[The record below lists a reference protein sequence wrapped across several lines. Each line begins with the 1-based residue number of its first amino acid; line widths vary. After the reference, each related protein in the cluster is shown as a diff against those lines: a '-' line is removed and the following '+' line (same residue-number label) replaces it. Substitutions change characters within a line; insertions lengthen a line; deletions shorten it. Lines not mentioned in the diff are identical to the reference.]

1 MDTPATNETPVKRK
15 KGLTKKLVISMLL
28 VGALP
33 LLIGLFLAFYQGT
46 QKIQEVNGAS
56 FEALASETA
65 RKLDLVVAEEI
76 SQTSLMTTD
85 VNIIQFLEE
94 QRDALSTLPAETLA
108 EFLNQ
113 EQAAWDAGEA
123 DITQRI
129 TQGPIADNLKKQIEG
144 TYIDPGHPIPIITRS
159 TTRALYIT
167 DILGRIVASLDT
179 NPAYR
184 HDQEQWWQGA
194 FHKGVGQPFLS
205 PVAFDPQL
213 QTYTFTLALP
223 IMDSLRYEAIGV
235 LRRVYDTKEFFA
247 PSIDTIRFG
256 ETGHVMLI
264 DSRGVVLSCPI
275 LPTGTSLSDNRLIP
289 LVTPR
294 HAGWT
299 PAPSDGHGGQDT
311 SIIGFAPLANTSRVT
326 QASNGLGWHM
336 FVWQSSEELFA
347 PIQQFFRWTAGFGL
361 LGVGLL
367 VTLGYLAAHRIASPI
382 RQLQEAARR
391 IGRGEFQEPITISTG
406 DEIEELAEEINRMN
420 QQLASQFAG
429 LESQVELKTQE
440 VKYLQESTSQILD
453 SVPDPVFM
461 ITRNNMIEYL
471 NQASKDALEL
481 SENGSIIG
489 SPLFQILK
497 VDKKTQVKLE
507 QEIHAIQTTSLQSA
521 LPSLSTPS
529 IEELR
534 DPLAQAGWD
543 QSVGTRPELQMRHR
557 TYRYR
562 WFTVE
567 AAPGK
572 DAFVGLVLRDTTE
585 ESALQDRLIQGEK
598 LASLG
603 VLSSGIGH
611 ELNNP
616 LVGVIGLGEA
626 IQDEEDI
633 NNMKGYARDIVQHG
647 KRMAT
652 IIRDFTGQMTNQ
664 SLEAKGPI
672 DIHTQLTRAM
682 NVVQAQFPKPAITI
696 HTEFGSLP
704 LLRANPYE
712 LEQAFTNILTN
723 AYQATKGEG
732 TIDITT
738 ACHEGNIQI
747 RIADTGSGI
756 APTHLPKVFDPFFT
770 TKSQGEG
777 SGLGLTVSYRIV
789 KKLGGQIRL
798 EDNAGHGTVCHI
810 TIPVPAEYPTPR
822 KDHES

>member
-1 MDTPATNETPVKRK
+1 MDASTTTTSLVKRK
-15 KGLTKKLVISMLL
+15 KGLTKKLVLSMLL

-33 LLIGLFLAFYQGT
+33 LLIGLFLAFHQGK

-56 FEALASETA
+56 FKALASETA
-65 RKLDLVVAEEI
+65 RKLDLVVADEV
-76 SQTSLMTTD
+76 SQTSLLTTD
-85 VNIIQFLEE
+85 VNLIRFLEE
-94 QRDALSTLPAETLA
+94 QRDRLSTLTAADLSEVLT
-108 EFLNQ
+108 Q
-113 EQAAWDAGEA
+113 EQTAWDAG
-123 DITQRI
+123 DMDITKRITQR
-129 TQGPIADNLKKQIEG
+129 PIADNLKKHIEG

-159 TTRALYIT
+159 ATRALYIT
-167 DILGRIVASLDT
+167 DIAGRVVASLDS
-179 NPAYR
+179 NPSYLHA
-184 HDQEQWWQGA
+184 QEQWWQGA
-194 FHKGVGQPFLS
+194 FHNGVGQPYIS

-235 LRRVYDTKEFFA
+235 LRRVYDAKEFFA

-275 LPTGTSLSDNRLIP
+275 LPTGTTLSDNQLIP
-289 LVTPR
+289 LVTPMQ
-294 HAGWT
+294 AGWT
-299 PAPSDGHGGQDT
+299 PSPSDGHGGQAT
-311 SIIGFAPLANTSRVT
+311 SIIGFAPLANISRIT

-336 FVWQSSEELFA
+336 FVWQSSEELFG

-361 LGVGLL
+361 LGVVLL
-367 VTLGYLAAHRIASPI
+367 VTLGYLAAQRISSPI
-382 RQLQEAARR
+382 LQLQEAARR
-391 IGRGEFQEPITISTG
+391 IGRGEFQEPLAISTG
-406 DEIEELAEEINRMN
+406 DEIEDLAEEINRMN

-429 LESQVELKTQE
+429 LESQVQLKTEE

-461 ITRNNMIEYL
+461 ITKNNTIEYL
-471 NQASKDALEL
+471 NQASKDVLGL

-497 VDKKTQVKLE
+497 VDPKTQKKLE
-507 QEIHAIQTTSLQSA
+507 DEIHSIQSTSLQ
-521 LPSLSTPS
+521 LDIPLLSTPAIS
-529 IEELR
+529 ELR
-534 DPLAQAGWD
+534 DPLAQSGWD
-543 QSVGTRPELQMRHR
+543 QPVGTRPELRMRHR

-562 WFTVE
+562 WFAVD
-567 AAPGK
+567 AGPGK
-572 DAFVGLVLRDTTE
+572 EACVGLVLRDTTE

-633 NNMKGYARDIVQHG
+633 SNMKGYAKDIVQHG
-647 KRMAT
+647 KRMAS
-652 IIRDFTGQMTNQ
+652 IIRDFTGQMTSQ
-664 SLEAKGPI
+664 SSGTKGSI

-682 NVVQAQFPKPAITI
+682 NVVQAQFPNPAITM
-696 HTEFGSLP
+696 HTEFGSIP
-704 LLRANPYE
+704 LLGANPYE

-723 AYQATKGEG
+723 AFQAIQGTG

-738 ACHEGNIQI
+738 AFNEGHIHI
-747 RIADTGSGI
+747 LIADSGSGI

-777 SGLGLTVSYRIV
+777 SGLGLTVSYRII
-789 KKLGGQIRL
+789 KKLGGKIRL
-798 EDNAGHGTVCHI
+798 EDNANQGTVCHI
-810 TIPVPAEYPTPR
+810 TIPVPAEHTPPG
-822 KDHES
+822 KEPS

>member
-1 MDTPATNETPVKRK
+1 MDTPPTSETPVKRK

-56 FEALASETA
+56 FKALANETA
-65 RKLDLVVAEEI
+65 RKLDLVVADEL
-76 SQTSLMTTD
+76 SRTATLTT
-85 VNIIQFLEE
+85 NIHIIAVLETR
-94 QRDALSTLPAETLA
+94 RDALSELDAAELTAL
-108 EFLNQ
+108 LQQ
-113 EQAAWDAGEA
+113 EQALWEEQNPKFSEPL
-123 DITQRI
+123 TS
-129 TQGPIADNLKKQIEG
+129 GPIVDILRKQVGG
-144 TYIDPGHPIPIITRS
+144 TYIDPGQPVPVVTRS
-159 TTRALYIT
+159 ATRALYIT
-167 DILGRIVASLDT
+167 DMAGRIVASLDT
-179 NPAYR
+179 NPSYLHA
-184 HDQEQWWQGA
+184 QEPWWQGA

-223 IMDSLRYEAIGV
+223 IMDSLRYEAIGI
-235 LRRVYDTKEFFA
+235 LRRVYDAKEFFA
-247 PSIDTIRFG
+247 PSIDIIRFG

-289 LVTPR
+289 LVTPMQ
-294 HAGWT
+294 AGWT

-311 SIIGFAPLANTSRVT
+311 SIIGFSPLTYASRIT
-326 QASNGLGWHM
+326 QASTSLGWHM
-336 FVWQSSEELFA
+336 FVWQSSEELFG

-361 LGVGLL
+361 LGVVLL

-391 IGRGEFQEPITISTG
+391 IGRGEFQKSIAISTG

-461 ITRNNMIEYL
+461 ITNHNTIEYL

-481 SENGSIIG
+481 SDNGSIVG

-497 VDKKTQVKLE
+497 VDPKTQAKME
-507 QEIHAIQTTSLQSA
+507 QEIQTIQTSSPQLD
-521 LPSLSTPS
+521 LPSLSAPS
-529 IEELR
+529 FTGLR
-534 DPLAQAGWD
+534 DPLAQAGGD
-543 QSVGTRPELQMRHR
+543 QSVDTRPELRIHYR

-562 WFTVE
+562 WFAVE

-585 ESALQDRLIQGEK
+585 ESSLQDRLIQGEK

-626 IQDEEDI
+626 IQDED
-633 NNMKGYARDIVQHG
+633 NMDNMKGYAKDIVQHG
-647 KRMAT
+647 KRMAS

-664 SLEAKGPI
+664 SPEAKAPI
-672 DIHTQLTRAM
+672 DMNTQLTRAM
-682 NVVQAQFPKPAITI
+682 NVVQAQFPNPAITI
-696 HTEFGSLP
+696 HTNFGSLP

-712 LEQAFTNILTN
+712 LEQAFTNVLTN
-723 AYQATKGEG
+723 AYQAIQGEG

-738 ACHEGNIQI
+738 ACHEGNIHI

-756 APTHLPKVFDPFFT
+756 APAHLPKVFDPFFT

-777 SGLGLTVSYRIV
+777 SGLGLTVSYRIL

-798 EDNAGHGTVCHI
+798 EDNSNQGTVCHI
-810 TIPVPAEYPTPR
+810 TIPVSAEDSTP
-822 KDHES
+822 

>member
-1 MDTPATNETPVKRK
+1 
-15 KGLTKKLVISMLL
+15 MLL

-33 LLIGLFLAFYQGT
+33 LLIGLLLAFYQGT
-46 QKIQEVNGAS
+46 QKIQAVNGAS
-56 FEALASETA
+56 FKALASETA
-65 RKLDLVVAEEI
+65 RKLDLVVADEVAR
-76 SQTSLMTTD
+76 TSILTTD
-85 VNIIQFLEE
+85 VNIIHFLE
-94 QRDALSTLPAETLA
+94 QRRDTLNDLSEEALSEVLI
-108 EFLNQ
+108 Q
-113 EQAAWDAGEA
+113 EKTAWESGDA
-123 DITQRI
+123 DSTKKI
-129 TQGPIADNLKKQIEG
+129 TQGPIATTLKHHMEG
-144 TYIDPGHPIPIITRS
+144 TYLDPGHPIPIITRT
-159 TTRALYIT
+159 TTRSLYIT
-167 DILGRIVASLDT
+167 DIAGRIVASVDA
-179 NPAYR
+179 NPSYL
-184 HDQEQWWQGA
+184 HNEELWWQGA
-194 FHKGVGQPFLS
+194 FHKGVGQPFIG

-213 QTYTFTLALP
+213 QTYTVTLALP
-223 IMDSLRYEAIGV
+223 IMDSLHYEAIGV
-235 LRRVYDTKEFFA
+235 VRRVYDAKEFFA

-264 DSRGVVLSCPI
+264 DSLGVVLSCPI
-275 LPTGTSLSDNRLIP
+275 LPTGTSLSDHQLIP
-289 LVTPR
+289 LVTPMQ
-294 HAGWT
+294 AGWT
-299 PAPSDGHGGQDT
+299 PAPSDGHGGFDT
-311 SIIGFAPLANTSRVT
+311 SIIGFAPLTNTNRIT

-336 FVWQSSEELFA
+336 FVWQSSEELFG
-347 PIQQFFRWTAGFGL
+347 PINQFLRWTAGFGF

-367 VTLGYLAAHRIASPI
+367 VTLGYFAAHRIALPI

-391 IGRGEFQEPITISTG
+391 IGRGEFQKPIEISTG

-461 ITRNNMIEYL
+461 ITHHNTIEYL

-497 VDKKTQVKLE
+497 VDPKTQVKLE
-507 QEIHAIQTTSLQSA
+507 QEIQTIKTTSPQFD
-521 LPSLSTPS
+521 LPSLSTS
-529 IEELR
+529 STTALR

-543 QSVGTRPELQMRHR
+543 QSNGTRQELRIHHR
-557 TYRYR
+557 TFRYR
-562 WFTVE
+562 WFRVE
-567 AAPGK
+567 AAQGK
-572 DAFVGLVLRDTTE
+572 DGFVGLVLRDTTE

-626 IQDEEDI
+626 IQDED
-633 NNMKGYARDIVQHG
+633 NPDNMKGYARDIVQHG
-647 KRMAT
+647 KRMAS
-652 IIRDFTGQMTNQ
+652 IIRDFTGQMTNPT
-664 SLEAKGPI
+664 LEGKSPI
-672 DIHTQLTRAM
+672 DVNTQLTRAVE
-682 NVVQAQFPKPAITI
+682 VVQRQFQPSDVTV
-696 HTEFGSLP
+696 HSELGSLP
-704 LLRANPYE
+704 LVRANGHE

-723 AYQATKGEG
+723 AFQSIQGQG
-732 TIDITT
+732 TINIITSFDKNQI
-738 ACHEGNIQI
+738 HI

-789 KKLGGQIRL
+789 KKIGGHIRF
-798 EDNAGHGTVCHI
+798 EENVSQGTVCHI
-810 TIPVPAEYPTPR
+810 TIPIPGEFSIPR
-822 KDHES
+822 KEHAI

>member
-1 MDTPATNETPVKRK
+1 MDTPPTSATAVTRK

-46 QKIQEVNGAS
+46 QKIQEVNGTS
-56 FEALASETA
+56 FKALASETA
-65 RKLDLVVAEEI
+65 RKLDLVVADEV
-76 SQTSLMTTD
+76 SHTSLLTTD
-85 VNIIQFLEE
+85 VNLIRFLED
-94 QRDALSTLPAETLA
+94 QRDGLSTLTSANLSEVLA
-108 EFLNQ
+108 Q
-113 EQAAWDAGEA
+113 EQTAWEAG
-123 DITQRI
+123 DLDSTKRI
-129 TQGPIADNLKKQIEG
+129 TQGPIAENLRKHIEG

-167 DILGRIVASLDT
+167 DIAGRIVASVDT
-179 NPAYR
+179 NPSYLHA
-184 HDQEQWWQGA
+184 EELWWQSA
-194 FHKGVGQPFLS
+194 FHKGVGQPFLG
-205 PVAFDPQL
+205 PIAFDPQL

-275 LPTGTSLSDNRLIP
+275 LPTGTSLSDNQLIP
-289 LVTPR
+289 LVTPMQ
-294 HAGWT
+294 AGWT

-311 SIIGFAPLANTSRVT
+311 SIIGFAPLTNTNRIT
-326 QASNGLGWHM
+326 EASNGLGWHM

-367 VTLGYLAAHRIASPI
+367 VTLGYLAAHRITSPI

-391 IGRGEFQEPITISTG
+391 IGRGEFQEPLTISTG

-420 QQLASQFAG
+420 KQLASQFAG
-429 LESQVELKTQE
+429 LESQVQLKTEE

-461 ITRNNMIEYL
+461 ITKNNTIEYL
-471 NQASKDALEL
+471 NQASKEILEL
-481 SENGSIIG
+481 SGNGSIIG

-497 VDKKTQVKLE
+497 VDPKTQNKLE
-507 QEIHAIQTTSLQSA
+507 GEIHTIQTTSLQ
-521 LPSLSTPS
+521 LDVPPLSTPAIS
-529 IEELR
+529 ELR
-534 DPLAQAGWD
+534 DPLAQSGWD
-543 QSVGTRPELQMRHR
+543 QSVGTRPELRMRHR

-567 AAPGK
+567 AGPGK
-572 DAFVGLVLRDTTE
+572 EAFVGLVLRDTTE

-633 NNMKGYARDIVQHG
+633 SNMKGYAKDIVQHG
-647 KRMAT
+647 KRMAS
-652 IIRDFTGQMTNQ
+652 IIRDFTGQMTSQ
-664 SLEAKGPI
+664 SSEKVPI
-672 DIHTQLTRAM
+672 DIHAPLTRAM
-682 NVVQAQFPKPAITI
+682 NVVQAQFPNSAITM
-696 HTEFGSLP
+696 HKEFGSVP
-704 LLRANPYE
+704 LVRANPYE
-712 LEQAFTNILTN
+712 IEQAFTNILTN
-723 AYQATKGEG
+723 AFQAIQGTG

-738 ACHEGNIQI
+738 ALNEGHIDI
-747 RIADTGSGI
+747 RIADSGSGI

-777 SGLGLTVSYRIV
+777 SGLGLTVAYRIV
-789 KKLGGQIRL
+789 KKLRGHIRL
-798 EDNAGHGTVCHI
+798 EDNARQGTVCHI
-810 TIPVPAEYPTPR
+810 TIPIPGEVSIPR
-822 KDHES
+822 KEDE

>member
-1 MDTPATNETPVKRK
+1 MDTPPTSATAVTRK

-46 QKIQEVNGAS
+46 QKIQEVNGTS
-56 FEALASETA
+56 FKALASETA
-65 RKLDLVVAEEI
+65 RKLDLVVADEV
-76 SQTSLMTTD
+76 SHTSLLTTD
-85 VNIIQFLEE
+85 VNLIRFLED
-94 QRDALSTLPAETLA
+94 QRDGLSTLTSANLSEVLA
-108 EFLNQ
+108 Q
-113 EQAAWDAGEA
+113 EQTAWEAG
-123 DITQRI
+123 DLDSTKRI
-129 TQGPIADNLKKQIEG
+129 TQGPIAENLRKHIEG

-167 DILGRIVASLDT
+167 DIAGRIVASVDT
-179 NPAYR
+179 NPSYLHA
-184 HDQEQWWQGA
+184 EELWWQSA
-194 FHKGVGQPFLS
+194 FHKGVGQPFLG
-205 PVAFDPQL
+205 PIAFDPQL

-275 LPTGTSLSDNRLIP
+275 LPTGTSLSDNQLIP
-289 LVTPR
+289 LVTPMQ
-294 HAGWT
+294 AGWT

-311 SIIGFAPLANTSRVT
+311 SIIGFAPLTNTNRIT
-326 QASNGLGWHM
+326 EASNGLGWHM

-367 VTLGYLAAHRIASPI
+367 VTLGYLAAHRITSPI

-391 IGRGEFQEPITISTG
+391 IGRGEFQEPLTISTG

-420 QQLASQFAG
+420 KQLASQFAG
-429 LESQVELKTQE
+429 LESQVQLKTEE

-461 ITRNNMIEYL
+461 ITKNNTIEYL
-471 NQASKDALEL
+471 NQASKEILEL
-481 SENGSIIG
+481 SGNGSIIG

-497 VDKKTQVKLE
+497 VDPKTQNKLE
-507 QEIHAIQTTSLQSA
+507 GEIHTIQTTSLQ
-521 LPSLSTPS
+521 LDVPPLSTPAIS
-529 IEELR
+529 ELR
-534 DPLAQAGWD
+534 DPLAQSGWD
-543 QSVGTRPELQMRHR
+543 QSVGTRPELRMRHR

-567 AAPGK
+567 AGPGK
-572 DAFVGLVLRDTTE
+572 EAFVGLVLRDTTE

-633 NNMKGYARDIVQHG
+633 SNMKGYAKDIVQHG
-647 KRMAT
+647 KRMAS
-652 IIRDFTGQMTNQ
+652 IIRDFTGQMTSQ
-664 SLEAKGPI
+664 SSEKVPI
-672 DIHTQLTRAM
+672 DIHAPLTRAM
-682 NVVQAQFPKPAITI
+682 NVVQAQFPNSAITMHKNLVQSPWCVRTPMRSNKPLPI
-696 HTEFGSLP
+696 FSPMPFKLSRAQEPSTSPRHSMKATSTFGLLILDQGSLQHISQRCSTHFSP
-704 LLRANPYE
+704 QNLKVRDRVL
-712 LEQAFTNILTN
+712 
-723 AYQATKGEG
+723 
-732 TIDITT
+732 
-738 ACHEGNIQI
+738 
-747 RIADTGSGI
+747 GSPWPI
-756 APTHLPKVFDPFFT
+756 
-770 TKSQGEG
+770 
-777 SGLGLTVSYRIV
+777 
-789 KKLGGQIRL
+789 
-798 EDNAGHGTVCHI
+798 
-810 TIPVPAEYPTPR
+810 
-822 KDHES
+822 ES

>member
-1 MDTPATNETPVKRK
+1 MNTKSASEASVTRK

-56 FEALASETA
+56 FKALASETA
-65 RKLDLVVAEEI
+65 RKLDLVIADEV
-76 SQTSLMTTD
+76 SRTSLLTTD
-85 VNIIQFLEE
+85 INIIKFLE
-94 QRDALSTLPAETLA
+94 QRRDTLNDLTGTALS
-108 EFLNQ
+108 EFVTQ
-113 EQAAWDAGEA
+113 KKVAWEAGEA
-123 DITQRI
+123 DITQMI
-129 TQGPIADNLKKQIEG
+129 TQGPIANTLKHHIEG
-144 TYIDPGHPIPIITRS
+144 TYLDPGHPIPIITRS
-159 TTRALYIT
+159 TTRSLYIT
-167 DILGRIVASLDT
+167 DIAGGIVASVDT
-179 NPAYR
+179 NPSYH
-184 HDQEQWWQGA
+184 HDKELWWQGA
-194 FHKGVGQPFLS
+194 FHKGVGQPFLG

-223 IMDSLRYEAIGV
+223 IMDSLHYEAIGV
-235 LRRVYDTKEFFA
+235 LRRVYDVKEFFA

-256 ETGHVMLI
+256 KTGHVMLI

-275 LPTGTSLSDNRLIP
+275 LPTGTSLSDNNLIP
-289 LVTPR
+289 LVTPMQ
-294 HAGWT
+294 AGWT
-299 PAPSDGHGGQDT
+299 PAPSDGHGGEDT
-311 SIIGFAPLANTSRVT
+311 SIIGFSPLTNTNRIT

-336 FVWQSSEELFA
+336 FVWQSSEELFG

-391 IGRGEFQEPITISTG
+391 IGRGEFQEPIAISTG

-461 ITRNNMIEYL
+461 ITHHNTIEYL
-471 NQASKDALEL
+471 NQASKDTLEL

-497 VDKKTQVKLE
+497 VDKKTQDKLE
-507 QEIHAIQTTSLQSA
+507 QEIQRMITASPQFD
-521 LPSLSTPS
+521 LPSPSAPSTTT
-529 IEELR
+529 LR
-534 DPLAQAGWD
+534 DPLAQTVWD
-543 QSVGTRPELQMRHR
+543 QTVGTRQEIRIRHR
-557 TYRYR
+557 TFRYR
-562 WFTVE
+562 WFKIE
-567 AAPGK
+567 AAQGK
-572 DAFVGLVLRDTTE
+572 EGFVGLVLRDTTE

-626 IQDEEDI
+626 IQDE
-633 NNMKGYARDIVQHG
+633 NNPDNIKGYARDIVQHG
-647 KRMAT
+647 KRMAS
-652 IIRDFTGQMTNQ
+652 IIRDFTGQLTNQ
-664 SLEAKGPI
+664 SLETKSPI
-672 DIHTQLTRAM
+672 DLNTQLTRAIET
-682 NVVQAQFPKPAITI
+682 VRGQFPLPNITI
-696 HTEFGSLP
+696 HTELGSLP
-704 LLRANPYE
+704 LIRANPHE

-723 AYQATKGEG
+723 AFQSIQGQG
-732 TIDITT
+732 TINITT
-738 ACHEGNIQI
+738 SFDEGRIHI
-747 RIADTGSGI
+747 RIADTGTGI
-756 APTHLPKVFDPFFT
+756 SPTHLPKVFDPFFT

-777 SGLGLTVSYRIV
+777 SGLGLTVSHRIV
-789 KKLGGQIRL
+789 KKLGGHIRL
-798 EDNAGHGTVCHI
+798 EDNVSQGTVCHI
-810 TIPVPAEYPTPR
+810 TIPIPGNLSIQR
-822 KDHES
+822 KEHE